1 MDELKVDTMADSNDS
16 LQAGGIDRRSFF
28 RHGAVGLASGGVVDG
43 AANAQQTTPSDPRTR
58 SLVSLKING
67 KPYRLEVEP
76 RVTLLD
82 ALREVAQLTGT
93 KKGCNHGQCGAC
105 TVLVDGK
112 RVVSCLTLAH
122 MVDGREVT
130 TIEGVASMS
139 DSELHPMQEAFIE
152 HDAFQCGFCTPGQIV
167 SGIGCVKEGHIGDDA
182 EIREYMSGN
191 LCRCS
196 AYPNIVEA
204 VKDAAGKM

>member
-1 MDELKVDTMADSNDS
+1 MADSNESSNAD
-16 LQAGGIDRRSFF
+16 GIGRRSFF
-28 RHGAVGLASGGVVDG
+28 RRGAVGLASGGVVDG
-43 AANAQQTTPSDPRTR
+43 AATAQQESPSDPRTR
-58 SLVSLKING
+58 TLVSLTING

-122 MVDGREVT
+122 MVDGQEVT
-130 TIEGVASMS
+130 TIEGVAAMS
-139 DSELHPMQEAFIE
+139 ESELHPMQEAFIG
-152 HDAFQCGFCTPGQIV
+152 HDAFQCGFCTTGQII
-167 SGIGCVKEGHIGDDA
+167 SGIGCVNEGHVGDDA